1 VESNIRSQKSHI
13 YQFESIVNDNL
24 LWVDVRNPTRQIMK
38 KLGGEYSF
46 HELNIEDCLSKT
58 QIPKIDKYD
67 DHVFVI
73 LHFPAGTT
81 GDKIPRVTQL
91 SIFIG
96 ANYLITVH
104 QGDLK
109 PLVEM
114 FDLCKKEENQEYR
127 QVMMGKS
134 SGYLLHTII
143 DALVD
148 DLFHLLMK
156 VIGNLDDIEDAVYDE
171 KIGIAKEISHL
182 RREITTIRRVLIP
195 LKRIIISLTRDIQK
209 FSEEDLTPYF
219 DDVKDHI
226 DKVLDTLEESKET
239 IEIYKDT
246 DFMLS
251 TEKTNKIIAM
261 LTVVFTLSIPITI
274 VSTIY
279 GMNISLPGSNMIQFQ
294 FFGEYT
300 TLILLIVI
308 STIITLIMFLSFRRL
323 GWLGEFSHL

>member
-1 VESNIRSQKSHI
+1 VESNTRSQKSNI
-13 YQFESIVNDNL
+13 YQFESILNDNL
-24 LWVDVRNPTRQIMK
+24 LWVDVRNPTRQIMN
-38 KLGGEYSF
+38 KLGGKYSF

-81 GDKIPRVTQL
+81 DDKIPRVTQL

-148 DLFHLLMK
+148 DLFHVLMK

-171 KIGIAKEISHL
+171 KIGIAKQISHL

-219 DDVKDHI
+219 DDIKDHI

-246 DFMLS
+246 DYMLS
-251 TEKTNKIIAM
+251 TEKTNKIIAV
-261 LTVVFTLSIPITI
+261 LTVVFTLSIPITVI
-274 VSTIY
+274 STIY
-279 GMNISLPGSNMIQFQ
+279 GMNISLPGSDMVQFQ

-300 TLILLIVI
+300 TLILLII
-308 STIITLIMFLSFRRL
+308 MSTMITLIMALSFRRL
-323 GWLGEFSHL
+323 GWLGI

>member
-1 VESNIRSQKSHI
+1 MESNTRSQKSNI
-13 YQFESIVNDNL
+13 YQFESILNDNL
-24 LWVDVRNPTRQIMK
+24 LWVDVRNPTRQIMN
-38 KLGGEYSF
+38 KLGGKYSF

-81 GDKIPRVTQL
+81 DDKIPRVTQL

-148 DLFHLLMK
+148 DLFHVLMK

-171 KIGIAKEISHL
+171 KIGIAKQISHL

-219 DDVKDHI
+219 DDIKDHI

-246 DFMLS
+246 DYMLS

-261 LTVVFTLSIPITI
+261 LTVVFTLSIPITV

-279 GMNISLPGSNMIQFQ
+279 GMNISLPGSDMIQFQ

-300 TLILLIVI
+300 TLVFLIVI
-308 STIITLIMFLSFRRL
+308 STIITLVMFLSFRRL
-323 GWLGEFSHL
+323 GWLGI

>member
-1 VESNIRSQKSHI
+1 MESNTRSQKSHI

-24 LWVDVRNPTRQIMK
+24 LWIDVRNPTRQIMN
-38 KLGGEYSF
+38 KLVGEYSF

-81 GDKIPRVTQL
+81 DDKIPRVTQL

-114 FDLCKKEENQEYR
+114 FDLCKKEENREYR

-148 DLFHLLMK
+148 DLFHILMK

-171 KIGIAKEISHL
+171 KIGIAKQISHL

-219 DDVKDHI
+219 DDIKDHI

-246 DFMLS
+246 DYMLS

-261 LTVVFTLSIPITI
+261 LTVVFTLSIPITV

-279 GMNISLPGSNMIQFQ
+279 GMNISLPGSDMIQFQ

-300 TLILLIVI
+300 ILILLIVI

-323 GWLGEFSHL
+323 GWLGI

>member
-1 VESNIRSQKSHI
+1 MSSHKSHKSHDN
-13 YQFESIVNDNL
+13 QLDSIMNDGL
-24 LWVDVRNPTRQIMK
+24 LWVDVRNPTREKMSNLAK
-38 KLGGEYSF
+38 RYSF

-58 QIPKIDKYD
+58 QIPKIDKYE

-73 LHFPAGTT
+73 LHFPT
-81 GDKIPRVTQL
+81 GITDSSIPRISQL

-96 ANYLITVH
+96 LDYLITVH
-104 QGDLK
+104 QGELK

-114 FDLCKKEENQEYR
+114 FDICRDEQNKEYR
-127 QVMMGKS
+127 QIMMGRS
-134 SGYLLHTII
+134 SGYLFHTII

-148 DLFHLLMK
+148 DLFHILMK
-156 VIGNLDDIEDAVYDE
+156 ILGNLDDIEDAVYDE
-171 KIGIAKEISHL
+171 KTEIAKEISMF
-182 RREITTIRRVLIP
+182 RREITTMRRVLIP

-209 FSEEDLTPYF
+209 FSEEDLAPYF

-251 TEKTNKIIAM
+251 TEKTNKIIAI

-279 GMNISLPGSNMIQFQ
+279 GMNISLPSSDLTYFGS
-294 FFGEYT
+294 YT
-300 TLILLIVI
+300 MLVLLL
-308 STIITLIMFLSFRRL
+308 TIAVGLTAAMFLYFRRL
-323 GWLGEFSHL
+323 GWIGRFSRL

>member
-1 VESNIRSQKSHI
+1 MH
-13 YQFESIVNDNL
+13 QFKSIVNDNL
-24 LWVDVRNPTRQIMK
+24 LWVDVRNPTRQIMN
-38 KLGGEYSF
+38 KLGGQYSF

-81 GDKIPRVTQL
+81 DEKIPRVTQL

-96 ANYLITVH
+96 TNYLITVH

-148 DLFHLLMK
+148 DLFHILMK

-182 RREITTIRRVLIP
+182 RREITTIRRVLLP

-219 DDVKDHI
+219 DDIKDHI

-261 LTVVFTLSIPITI
+261 LTVVFTLSIPIMV

-279 GMNISLPGSNMIQFQ
+279 GMNISLPGSDMTQFQ

-300 TLILLIVI
+300 TLILLILI

-323 GWLGEFSHL
+323 GWLGEFSHF

>member
-1 VESNIRSQKSHI
+1 MH
-13 YQFESIVNDNL
+13 QFKSIVNDNL
-24 LWVDVRNPTRQIMK
+24 LWVDVRNPTRQTMN
-38 KLGGEYSF
+38 KLGGQYSF

-81 GDKIPRVTQL
+81 DEKIPRVTQL

-96 ANYLITVH
+96 TNYLITVH

-148 DLFHLLMK
+148 DLFHILMK
-156 VIGNLDDIEDAVYDE
+156 VIGNIDDIEEGVFNE
-171 KIGIAKEISHL
+171 KMSEAREISIL
-182 RREITTIRRVLIP
+182 RREITILRRLIIP
-195 LKRIIISLTRDIQK
+195 LRRMVMELARDIQR
-209 FSEEDLTPYF
+209 FSKEALTPYF
-219 DDVKDHI
+219 
-226 DKVLDTLEESKET
+226 
-239 IEIYKDT
+239 
-246 DFMLS
+246 F
-251 TEKTNKIIAM
+251 
-261 LTVVFTLSIPITI
+261 
-274 VSTIY
+274 
-279 GMNISLPGSNMIQFQ
+279 
-294 FFGEYT
+294 
-300 TLILLIVI
+300 
-308 STIITLIMFLSFRRL
+308 
-323 GWLGEFSHL
+323 

>member
-1 VESNIRSQKSHI
+1 M
-13 YQFESIVNDNL
+13 YQFKSIVNDNL
-24 LWVDVRNPTRQIMK
+24 LWVDVRNPTRQIMN
-38 KLGGEYSF
+38 KLGGQYSF

-67 DHVFVI
+67 NHVFVI

-81 GDKIPRVTQL
+81 VEKIPRVTQL
-91 SIFIG
+91 SIFVG
-96 ANYLITVH
+96 TNYLITVH

-148 DLFHLLMK
+148 DLFHILMK

-219 DDVKDHI
+219 DDIKDHI

-246 DFMLS
+246 DYMLS

-261 LTVVFTLSIPITI
+261 LTVVFTLSIPITV

-279 GMNISLPGSNMIQFQ
+279 GMNISLPGSDIIQFQ
-294 FFGEYT
+294 FFGKYT
-300 TLILLIVI
+300 TLILLILI

-323 GWLGEFSHL
+323 GWLGKFSRF

>member
-1 VESNIRSQKSHI
+1 MSSHKSHKSHDN
-13 YQFESIVNDNL
+13 QLDSILNDGL
-24 LWVDVRNPTRQIMK
+24 LWVDVRNPTREKMTNLAK
-38 KLGGEYSF
+38 RYSF
-46 HELNIEDCLSKT
+46 HELNIEDCLSKI
-58 QIPKIDKYD
+58 QIPKIDKYE

-73 LHFPAGTT
+73 LHFPT
-81 GDKIPRVTQL
+81 GINDSSIPRISQL

-96 ANYLITVH
+96 LDYLITVH

-114 FDLCKKEENQEYR
+114 FDICKDEQNKEYR
-127 QVMMGKS
+127 QIMMGGS

-148 DLFHLLMK
+148 DLFHILMK
-156 VIGNLDDIEDAVYDE
+156 IIGNLDDIEDAVYDE
-171 KIGIAKEISHL
+171 KTEIAKEISMF
-182 RREITTIRRVLIP
+182 RREITTMRRVLIP

-209 FSEEDLTPYF
+209 FSEEDLAPYF
-219 DDVKDHI
+219 DDIKDHI

-251 TEKTNKIIAM
+251 TEKTNKIIAI

-279 GMNISLPGSNMIQFQ
+279 GMNISLPGSDVNY
-294 FFGEYT
+294 FGSYT
-300 TLILLIVI
+300 MLVLLLTI
-308 STIITLIMFLSFRRL
+308 SVGLTAAMFLYFRRL
-323 GWLGEFSHL
+323 GWIGRFSRLKT

>member
-1 VESNIRSQKSHI
+1 MH
-13 YQFESIVNDNL
+13 QFKSIVKDNL
-24 LWVDVRNPTRQIMK
+24 LWVDVRNPTRQIMN
-38 KLGGEYSF
+38 KLGGQYSF

-81 GDKIPRVTQL
+81 DEKIPRVTQL

-96 ANYLITVH
+96 TNYLITVH

-148 DLFHLLMK
+148 DLFHILMK

-219 DDVKDHI
+219 DDIKDHI

-261 LTVVFTLSIPITI
+261 LTVVFTLSIPITV

-279 GMNISLPGSNMIQFQ
+279 GMNISLPGSDMIQFQ

-300 TLILLIVI
+300 TLILLILI
-308 STIITLIMFLSFRRL
+308 STLITLVMFLSFRRL
-323 GWLGEFSHL
+323 GWLGEFSRF

>member
-1 VESNIRSQKSHI
+1 MSN
-13 YQFESIVNDNL
+13 
-24 LWVDVRNPTRQIMK
+24 
-38 KLGGEYSF
+38 LGKRYSF
-46 HELNIEDCLSKT
+46 HELNIEDCLSKI

-73 LHFPAGTT
+73 LHFPT
-81 GDKIPRVTQL
+81 GSSDSSIPRISQL

-96 ANYLITVH
+96 LDYLITVH
-104 QGDLK
+104 QGELK

-114 FDLCKKEENQEYR
+114 FDICKDEQNKEYR
-127 QVMMGKS
+127 QIMMGRS

-148 DLFHLLMK
+148 DLFHILMK

-171 KIGIAKEISHL
+171 KTAIAKEISIF
-182 RREITTIRRVLIP
+182 RREITTMRRVLIP

-209 FSEEDLTPYF
+209 FAEEDLAPYF
-219 DDVKDHI
+219 DDIKDHI

-251 TEKTNKIIAM
+251 TEKTNKIIAI

-279 GMNISLPGSNMIQFQ
+279 GMNISLPSSGINY
-294 FFGEYT
+294 FGTYT
-300 TLILLIVI
+300 MLIILMTVSVGLTL
-308 STIITLIMFLSFRRL
+308 TMFLYFRRL
-323 GWLGEFSHL
+323 GWIGGFSRL

>member
-1 VESNIRSQKSHI
+1 MEPNTRSQKSHI
-13 YQFESIVNDNL
+13 YQFNSIVNDNL
-24 LWVDVRNPTRQIMK
+24 LWVDIRNPTRQLMNN
-38 KLGGEYSF
+38 LGSQYSF

-73 LHFPAGTT
+73 LHFPSGTT
-81 GDKIPRVTQL
+81 DDKIPRVTQL

-96 ANYLITVH
+96 TNYLITVH

-127 QVMMGKS
+127 QIMMGKS

-148 DLFHLLMK
+148 DLFHILMK

-219 DDVKDHI
+219 DDIKDHI

-261 LTVVFTLSIPITI
+261 LTVVFTLSIPITV

-279 GMNISLPGSNMIQFQ
+279 GMNISLPGSDMIQFQ

-300 TLILLIVI
+300 TLILLILI
-308 STIITLIMFLSFRRL
+308 STMITLVMFLSFHRL
-323 GWLGEFSHL
+323 GWLGEFSRF

>member
-1 VESNIRSQKSHI
+1 MRSQKSHM

-24 LWVDVRNPTRQIMK
+24 LWVDVRNPTRQIMN
-38 KLGGEYSF
+38 KLGEQYSF

-81 GDKIPRVTQL
+81 DEKIPRVTQL

-96 ANYLITVH
+96 TNYLITVH

-114 FDLCKKEENQEYR
+114 FDLCKKEENQEFR

-148 DLFHLLMK
+148 DLFHILMK

-219 DDVKDHI
+219 DDIKDHI

-261 LTVVFTLSIPITI
+261 LTVVFTLSIPITV

-279 GMNISLPGSNMIQFQ
+279 GMNISLPGSDQFQ
-294 FFGEYT
+294 FFGEFT
-300 TLILLIVI
+300 ILILLVLI
-308 STIITLIMFLSFRRL
+308 STIITLIMFLLFRRL
-323 GWLGEFSHL
+323 GWLGEFSRF

>member
-1 VESNIRSQKSHI
+1 MESDIKSQKSQV
-13 YQFESIVNDNL
+13 YQYESIVNDNL
-24 LWVDVRNPTRQIMK
+24 LWIDIRNPTREKMNN
-38 KLGGEYSF
+38 LGRQYSF

-67 DHVFVI
+67 NHIFVI
-73 LHFPAGTT
+73 LHFPT
-81 GDKIPRVTQL
+81 GSTDDKISRVTQL

-96 ANYLITVH
+96 TNYLITVH

-114 FDLCKKEENQEYR
+114 FDLCKKDKNQEYR

-148 DLFHLLMK
+148 DLFHILMK

-171 KIGIAKEISHL
+171 KTGIAREISHI
-182 RREITTIRRVLIP
+182 RREITTIKRVSIP
-195 LKRIIISLTRDIQK
+195 LKRIIVSLTRDIQK
-209 FSEEDLTPYF
+209 ISEEDLTPYF
-219 DDVKDHI
+219 DDIKDHI
-226 DKVLDTLEESKET
+226 DKVLDTLEEAKET

-274 VSTIY
+274 ISTIY
-279 GMNISLPGSNMIQFQ
+279 GMNISLPGSDLNQFQ
-294 FFGEYT
+294 FLGEYT
-300 TLILLIVI
+300 TLILIMSVSIVI
-308 STIITLIMFLSFRRL
+308 TGIMFISFRRL
-323 GWLGEFSHL
+323 GWLARRI

>member
-1 VESNIRSQKSHI
+1 MSTHNSHESHDNQLD
-13 YQFESIVNDNL
+13 SILNDGL
-24 LWVDVRNPTRQIMK
+24 VWVDVRNPTREKMSN
-38 KLGGEYSF
+38 LGKRYSF
-46 HELNIEDCLSKT
+46 HELNIEDCLSKI

-73 LHFPAGTT
+73 LHFPT
-81 GDKIPRVTQL
+81 GSNDSSIPRISQL

-96 ANYLITVH
+96 LDYLITVH
-104 QGDLK
+104 QGELK

-114 FDLCKKEENQEYR
+114 FDICRDEQNKEYR
-127 QVMMGKS
+127 QIMMGRS

-148 DLFHLLMK
+148 DLFHILMK

-171 KIGIAKEISHL
+171 KTAIAKEISMF
-182 RREITTIRRVLIP
+182 RREITTMRRVLIP

-209 FSEEDLTPYF
+209 FAEEDLAPYF
-219 DDVKDHI
+219 DDIKDHI

-251 TEKTNKIIAM
+251 TEKTNKIIAI

-279 GMNISLPGSNMIQFQ
+279 GMNISLPGSDVSY
-294 FFGEYT
+294 FGAYT
-300 TLILLIVI
+300 MLIILLAI
-308 STIITLIMFLSFRRL
+308 SVGLTATMFLYFRRL
-323 GWLGEFSHL
+323 GWIGRFSRL

>member
-1 VESNIRSQKSHI
+1 MESNTGTQKSHV
-13 YQFESIVNDNL
+13 YQFKSIVNDHL
-24 LWVDVRNPTRQIMK
+24 LWVDVRNPTRQIMN
-38 KLGGEYSF
+38 KLGGQYSF

-81 GDKIPRVTQL
+81 DEKIPRVTQL

-96 ANYLITVH
+96 TNYLITVH

-148 DLFHLLMK
+148 DLFHILMK

-195 LKRIIISLTRDIQK
+195 LKRIIISLTRDVQK

-219 DDVKDHI
+219 DDIKDHI

-246 DFMLS
+246 DYMLS

-261 LTVVFTLSIPITI
+261 LTVVFTLSIPLTV

-279 GMNISLPGSNMIQFQ
+279 GMNISLPGSDIIQFQ

-300 TLILLIVI
+300 TLILLILI

-323 GWLGEFSHL
+323 GWLGEFSRF

>member
-1 VESNIRSQKSHI
+1 M
-13 YQFESIVNDNL
+13 YQFNSIISDNL
-24 LWVDVRNPTRQIMK
+24 LWVDVRNPTRQLMN
-38 KLGGEYSF
+38 KLGSQYSF

-73 LHFPAGTT
+73 LHFPSGTT
-81 GDKIPRVTQL
+81 DDKIPRVTQL

-96 ANYLITVH
+96 TNYLITVH

-127 QVMMGKS
+127 QIMMGKS

-148 DLFHLLMK
+148 DLFHILMK

-219 DDVKDHI
+219 DDIKDHI

-261 LTVVFTLSIPITI
+261 LTVVFTLSIPITV

-279 GMNISLPGSNMIQFQ
+279 GMNISLPSSDMIQFN
-294 FFGEYT
+294 FLGEYT
-300 TLILLIVI
+300 TLILLILI

-323 GWLGEFSHL
+323 GWLGEFSRF